1 MQALRCVPFRVHI
14 VGQGNEVKIRGQSF
28 ETDGASFM
36 CTKGK
41 AASADAELCLKLSA
55 SHSRLVLLYGAKPYE
70 RAETDFCCQLI
81 KNLETI
87 LLNF

>member
-1 MQALRCVPFRVHI
+1 MQAQRCVPFRVR
-14 VGQGNEVKIRGQSF
+14 VVCQGNEVKIRGQSF
-28 ETDGASFM
+28 KTDGASFM

-41 AASADAELCLKLSA
+41 AASSDAEHCLKLSA

-70 RAETDFCCQLI
+70 RAETDFCCQI
-81 KNLETI
+81 IRNLETI